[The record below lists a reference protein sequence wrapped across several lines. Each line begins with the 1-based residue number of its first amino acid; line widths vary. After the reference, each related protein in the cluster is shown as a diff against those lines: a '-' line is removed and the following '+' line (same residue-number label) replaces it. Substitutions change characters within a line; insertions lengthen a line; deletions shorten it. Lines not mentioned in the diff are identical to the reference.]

1 MNDAVPA
8 DYDDGFDCSPC
19 CEGSRCK
26 HMAKS
31 LFMGQILSICLCIS
45 AVTSQYLSD
54 YFHFHAPT
62 AQSFSTYFF
71 LALVYGSILAFQ
83 SSDANLVEVFRSRG
97 WRYFILAFID
107 VEATFLMVKAY
118 SYTSLASVQLLDCF
132 TIPVVLILSFLFL
145 KVRYLIIHIV
155 GVSICLMGVGSL
167 VWGDIQIGHQLD
179 DGSNRLLGDILC
191 LCGATMY
198 GISNVVQEWLLQNH
212 SRTEYLAMI
221 GIFGS
226 FISGIQLA
234 ILENANLGTASWH
247 QYEMILLLVA
257 FAVSMFVFYSMV
269 CVVIKRSSAIM
280 FNLSTLTA
288 DFYAVLVSYFVFK
301 HPFHILFVLSFIL
314 VVIGTIIYSV
324 KQTEKR
330 SKALP
335 CLPIRRPPVDVQI
348 EGQQRSKETA
358 ERNNKEKKSSR
369 IHQDEVENYPG
380 DYAMKIC
387 PVHGPVLVRN
397 VRPVETSGQGRGLP
411 TVDHHHHQQQQQ
423 NPAARSTDENFVEHF

>member
-335 CLPIRRPPVDVQI
+335 CLPIRRPPVDVQV

>member
-107 VEATFLMVKAY
+107 VEATFLM
-118 SYTSLASVQLLDCF
+118 LLDCF

-335 CLPIRRPPVDVQI
+335 CLPIRRPPVDVQV

>member
-1 MNDAVPA
+1 MNDAVPV

-132 TIPVVLILSFLFL
+132 TIPVVLILSFIFL

-335 CLPIRRPPVDVQI
+335 CLPRRRSPVDVQV
-348 EGQQRSKETA
+348 EGQQRRQETA
-358 ERNNKEKKSSR
+358 ERNNKERKSSR
-369 IHQDEVENYPG
+369 IHQDEVENYYPG

-387 PVHGPVLVRN
+387 PVHGAVLVRN
-397 VRPVETSGQGRGLP
+397 VRPVESSGQGRGLP
-411 TVDHHHHQQQQQ
+411 TVDHHHQQQQ
-423 NPAARSTDENFVEHF
+423 NAAAHSTDENFVEHF

>member
-1 MNDAVPA
+1 
-8 DYDDGFDCSPC
+8 
-19 CEGSRCK
+19 
-26 HMAKS
+26 MAKS

-107 VEATFLMVKAY
+107 VEATFLM
-118 SYTSLASVQLLDCF
+118 LLDCF

-301 HPFHILFVLSFIL
+301 HPFHILFVLSFLL
-314 VVIGTIIYSV
+314 VVIGTIVYSV

-335 CLPIRRPPVDVQI
+335 CWPRRRPSADVHG
-348 EGQQRSKETA
+348 EGQQQRRQEAA
-358 ERNNKEKKSSR
+358 ERNHKEKKKISK
-369 IHQDEVENYPG
+369 IQQDEVNNYPG

-387 PVHGPVLVRN
+387 PVHGAVLVRN
-397 VRPVETSGQGRGLP
+397 VRPVESSGQKGGLLP
-411 TVDHHHHQQQQQ
+411 AVDFKQQQ
-423 NPAARSTDENFVEHF
+423 NAAARSTDENFVEHF

>member
-335 CLPIRRPPVDVQI
+335 CLPIRRPPVDVRV

-411 TVDHHHHQQQQQ
+411 TVDHQQQQQ

>member
-212 SRTEYLAMI
+212 SP
-221 GIFGS
+221 
-226 FISGIQLA
+226 

-335 CLPIRRPPVDVQI
+335 CLPIRRPPVDVQV

>member
-1 MNDAVPA
+1 MNDAVPI
-8 DYDDGFDCSPC
+8 DDDDGFDCSPC

-26 HMAKS
+26 YMAKS

-301 HPFHILFVLSFIL
+301 HPFHILFVLSFLL
-314 VVIGTIIYSV
+314 VVIGTIVYSV

-335 CLPIRRPPVDVQI
+335 CWPRRRPSADVHV
-348 EGQQRSKETA
+348 EGQQQRRQEAA
-358 ERNNKEKKSSR
+358 ERNHKEKKKISK
-369 IHQDEVENYPG
+369 IQQDEVNNYPG

-387 PVHGPVLVRN
+387 PVHGAVLVRN
-397 VRPVETSGQGRGLP
+397 VRPVESSGQKGGLLP
-411 TVDHHHHQQQQQ
+411 AVDFKQQQ
-423 NPAARSTDENFVEHF
+423 NAAARSTDENFVEHF

>member
-132 TIPVVLILSFLFL
+132 TIPVVLILSFIFL

-335 CLPIRRPPVDVQI
+335 CLPRRLPAVDVQA
-348 EGQQRSKETA
+348 EGQQRRQETA
-358 ERNNKEKKSSR
+358 ERNNKERKSSR
-369 IHQDEVENYPG
+369 IHQDEVENYYPG

-387 PVHGPVLVRN
+387 PVHGAVLVRN
-397 VRPVETSGQGRGLP
+397 VRPVEPSGQGRGLP
-411 TVDHHHHQQQQQ
+411 TVDHHHQQQQ
-423 NPAARSTDENFVEHF
+423 NAAAHSTDENFVEHF